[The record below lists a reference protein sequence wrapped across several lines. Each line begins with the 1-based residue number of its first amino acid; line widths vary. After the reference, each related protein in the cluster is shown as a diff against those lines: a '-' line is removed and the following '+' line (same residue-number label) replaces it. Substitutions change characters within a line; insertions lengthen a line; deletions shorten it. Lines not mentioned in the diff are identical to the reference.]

1 MEYYLYI
8 SESKVNMLF
17 PQIPE
22 AAKGKLG
29 AEVGVNVGVL
39 KATVKAEKESQSK
52 DNLIVHLQAVVDY
65 LKKSEEPGS
74 VDKPKSWI
82 EDTLSARVIYLAENN
97 QVVFFIGTSPGGTR
111 FALGGSAANL
121 LSHQKPEQVQIGW
134 SFLPDLIQ
142 SLRAMVSVSEE
153 KRLSQESIERFLS
166 GTAESNEFEC
176 DGPFESSAGSLV
188 RDNHEN
194 QVFGEEAFVRGTRP
208 RRDVRSPRY
217 SPLCGDGSV
226 NDFCEAILGQAVPG
240 LQSSSL

>member
-22 AAKGKLG
+22 ATKGKLG

-65 LKKSEEPGS
+65 LKKSEDPGS

-97 QVVFFIGTSPGGTR
+97 QVVFFIGTSPEGTR

-134 SFLPDLIQ
+134 SFLPDLIR
-142 SLRAMVSVSEE
+142 SLRAMVSVSED
-153 KRLSQESIERFLS
+153 KRLSQESVERFLS
-166 GTAESNEFEC
+166 GTAESNEFEWMDLLKAVQGASSGTTMTIKFLAKKLLSGAHVQ
-176 DGPFESSAGSLV
+176 DGT
-188 RDNHEN
+188 
-194 QVFGEEAFVRGTRP
+194 FGVLAT
-208 RRDVRSPRY
+208 
-217 SPLCGDGSV
+217 PLYV
-226 NDFCEAILGQAVPG
+226 AMAQ
-240 LQSSSL
+240 